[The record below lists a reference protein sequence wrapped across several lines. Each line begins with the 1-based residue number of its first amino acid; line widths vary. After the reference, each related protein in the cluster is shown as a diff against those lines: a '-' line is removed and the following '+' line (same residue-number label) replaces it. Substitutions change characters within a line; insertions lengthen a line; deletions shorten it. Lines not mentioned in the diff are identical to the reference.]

1 MRVWLVNPPTQGS
14 RSPGINGIVDTLF
27 YNSPPL
33 GLAYLAAVLE
43 AEGHQVTITDAPV
56 ERLDVAAVVSLG
68 RDLRPDLIGLTATTT
83 YLPSAMETALGLR
96 AVLPA
101 ATIGLG
107 GPHLSAHPGL
117 LLDHPVLDFG
127 VCGEGERTL
136 AELAAALEA
145 SEPID
150 AIPGVVVVRDGRLQ
164 VAAPRPL
171 IQDLDV
177 LPMPAR
183 HLLPLQRYRPLPN
196 DQLHLPKTSLIVS
209 RGCPFFCTF
218 CDKSTFGDGY
228 RAHSPQRVVAEMRE
242 VFQRWGV
249 RDIAFVD
256 STFTPFPGR
265 LEAVLDAMEADPVP
279 VTWTASCRADQLDRQ
294 LLARMRASGCWRI
307 RIAIESGNPAILRT
321 IRKGITKEQFA
332 STVQTAKDL
341 GIQVKGFFMLG
352 HIGETAKTMA
362 ESIDFA
368 CSLPLDDV
376 TVQINTPLPGT
387 QQYEVCRDHGDLL
400 EAPPESTTFFEPLF
414 VPTGLS
420 REQILAAH
428 RRFYRSFYL
437 RPRTA
442 HRLVRDFRN
451 PGDVRKYLRAVP
463 AAVSLMFANRGRG

>member
-14 RSPGINGIVDTLF
+14 RTPGINGIVDTLF

-33 GLAYLAAVLE
+33 GLAYLAAVIE

-56 ERLDVAAVVSLG
+56 ERLDARDVVGLG
-68 RDLRPDLIGLTATTT
+68 QTIKPDLIGLTATTT
-83 YLPSAMETALGLR
+83 YLTSALETARGLR
-96 AVLPA
+96 AVLPGA
-101 ATIGLG
+101 VIGLG
-107 GPHLSAHPGL
+107 GPHLSAHPGML
-117 LLDHPVLDFG
+117 LEHPVLDFG
-127 VCGEGERTL
+127 VCGEGEQTF
-136 AELAAALEA
+136 AELVAAVEA
-145 SEPID
+145 SKPID

-164 VAAPRPL
+164 LAPPRPL
-171 IQDLDV
+171 IRDLDT

-196 DQLHLPKTSLIVS
+196 DQIRLPKTSLIVS
-209 RGCPFFCTF
+209 RGCPFSCTF
-218 CDKSTFGDGY
+218 CDKSTFGASY
-228 RAHSPQRVVAEMRE
+228 RAHSPQRVVTEMRE
-242 VFQRWGV
+242 VSERWGV

-265 LEAVLDAMEADPVP
+265 IEAVLDAMEAAPVP
-279 VTWTASCRADQLDRQ
+279 VTWTASCRADLLDRQ
-294 LLARMRASGCWRI
+294 LLARMRAAGCWRI
-307 RIAIESGNPAILRT
+307 RIAIESGNREILHT

-332 STVQTAKDL
+332 STVRVAKEQ

-352 HIGETAKTMA
+352 HIGETVQTMA

-387 QQYEVCRDHGDLL
+387 QQYEVCRDHGELL

-414 VPTGLS
+414 LPTGLT
-420 REQILAAH
+420 REQILEAH
-428 RRFYRSFYL
+428 RCFYRSFYL
-437 RPRTA
+437 RPRTVR
-442 HRLVRDFRN
+442 RLVRDFRS
-451 PGDVRKYLRAVP
+451 PGDLRKYLRAVP